1 MRIENFSIID
11 FKNFEAA
18 NFRFG
23 KGNNLIISDDN
34 TQGKSSLLKSMY
46 YTLGFDVRQFPSGW
60 NYKDMYFQLEV
71 EIDRNQYTITRQNDI
86 YRVNDVEGSMTVK
99 EYSMWLQEKLDLD
112 MRLLNTRTRELFQAY
127 SSAVILPFYIDQ
139 DDSWSEGLYRNVSDT
154 LNQYANI
161 PVDIFKSAFSLSSL
175 KLLELQ
181 NEKTI
186 LTKEKKTI
194 ALTIDGLT
202 NAFKEYQEE
211 REELPE
217 VSKFDKEKLE
227 KDIQRYLKIQNQFND
242 SVIKYKV
249 KLLAKNSELDRHEQ
263 DVRELKQI
271 LKMTQGR
278 KREIQSECNYCHS
291 KLTTE
296 QSLTRL
302 DLSNNEM
309 EISLLKDEYE
319 KIIDKLKMEI
329 SSLEEGKEQLNK
341 DIENIRFN
349 LNQSRELLTVED
361 YVDASAKM
369 KASEE
374 LRNLLDKQVLIKNAL
389 ENKIKELNKTINKMQ
404 KATKELERE
413 IEKKYDTL
421 IVEMKKDI
429 SNLDIDEAKFLK
441 FNSIPGSGID
451 NNKKRLGHYLVYVSL
466 LKKYSNYKIP
476 FCMDSFI
483 KNEISDASEVMM
495 FEAINKYFFDE
506 ENQTFFSIIS
516 KNVKNLNQET
526 NYHKTNL
533 SGKLLSKEKYE
544 EIKVKFIFE

>member
-1 MRIENFSIID
+1 MRIETFSIID

-18 NFRFG
+18 NFSFG

-71 EIDRNQYTITRQNDI
+71 EIDGNQYTITRQNTI

-99 EYSMWLQEKLDLD
+99 EYSMWLQKKLDID

-139 DDSWSEGLYRNVSDT
+139 DDSWNEGLYRNVSDT
-154 LNQYANI
+154 LKQYANI

-175 KLLELQ
+175 KLLQLQ
-181 NEKTI
+181 NQRTI
-186 LTKEKKTI
+186 LKKEKKTI
-194 ALTIDGLT
+194 VLTIEGLT
-202 NAFKEYQEE
+202 NAFKDYEEE

-227 KDIQRYLKIQNQFND
+227 KDIQRYLKIQNEFNER
-242 SVIKYKV
+242 VIKYKV
-249 KLLAKNSELDRHEQ
+249 KLLTKNSELDRHEQ
-263 DVRELKQI
+263 DVKELKQI
-271 LKMTQGR
+271 LKMTKGR

-302 DLSNNEM
+302 DLSNNEI

-319 KIIDKLKMEI
+319 KIIDKLKIEI
-329 SSLEEGKEQLNK
+329 SDIEKEKNILDK
-341 DIENIRFN
+341 EIENIRVN

-369 KASEE
+369 KALDE
-374 LRNLLDKQVLIKNAL
+374 LRNLLDKQVLIKKKL
-389 ENKIKELNKTINKMQ
+389 ENEISELTKEINKIQ
-404 KATKELERE
+404 KATKELE
-413 IEKKYDTL
+413 EKIRKEYDTL
-421 IVEMKKDI
+421 IVEMKKVI
-429 SNLDIDEAKFLK
+429 SNLDIEESKFLK

-451 NNKKRLGHYLVYVSL
+451 NNKKFLGHYLVYISL
-466 LKKYSNYKIP
+466 LKKYGNYKIP

-483 KNEISDASEVMM
+483 KNEISDTSEVTM
-495 FEAINKYFFDE
+495 FEAIDKYFFDE

-516 KNVKNLNQET
+516 KNLKNLNPET

-533 SGKLLSKEKYE
+533 SGKMLSKEKYE
-544 EIKVKFIFE
+544 EIKSKFVFK